1 VARVTRVRERFRVN
15 VNEKQSKMSDSNVV
29 GRGSGSEV
37 QPERVKAPLV
47 GIIAGLLMVGGLVAW
62 TGTRISTATQA
73 QAKLAEKR
81 AVEAERNVAL
91 AKQPEKVSVVLGAAA
106 TWLPSVELDGTL
118 AALQSANVGFKVP
131 GKIGSLKVKVGDQV
145 RAGALLATLDANE
158 AGAQASATAAQ
169 VRAAEA
175 QLALAQDSERR
186 TQAMVQSGSF
196 AEASGVQVSQQRALA
211 LAQLDAAKAQAS
223 LSRVSL
229 GNHTL
234 VAPFAGTVTRVPD
247 GIGEVVAPGA
257 PLFEIVNTKLLKL
270 STSVSEHDANLLV
283 VGAPVAIELETGKA
297 VGRITAVLAT
307 VDPQTRRVPVEA
319 AFDNPGFLRAGA
331 FVQAH
336 VDAKTEISVLRL
348 PHEVLRPGSQDE
360 VLVVG
365 EGGRLDVRHVVLS
378 VDKDGTLLVRRGLN
392 PSDKL
397 VAKPKPEAKA
407 GDLVS
412 VEGTGTKP

>member
-1 VARVTRVRERFRVN
+1 
-15 VNEKQSKMSDSNVV
+15 MSDSNVV
-29 GRGSGSEV
+29 GRGSGSAA

-47 GIIAGLLMVGGLVAW
+47 GIVAGLLMVGGLVAW
-62 TGTRISTATQA
+62 TGSRIATATQA
-73 QAKLAEKR
+73 QAQLAEKR
-81 AVEAERNVAL
+81 AVEAERNAAL
-91 AKQPEKVSVVLGAAA
+91 AKQPERVKVVQGQAA
-106 TWLPSVELDGTL
+106 TWLPSVELDGSL
-118 AALQSANVGFKVP
+118 AAEQSASVGFKVP

-158 AGAQASATAAQ
+158 AGAQAAATAAQ

-223 LSRVSL
+223 LSRASL

-234 VAPFAGTVTRVPD
+234 VAPFAGTVTKVPD
-247 GIGEVVAPGA
+247 GIGEVVSPGA
-257 PLFEIVNTKLLKL
+257 ALFEIVNTKRLKL
-270 STSVSEHDANLLV
+270 STTVSEHDANLLL
-283 VGAPVAIELETGKA
+283 VGAPVTLELETGKA
-297 VGRITAVLAT
+297 TGRISAVLGT

-331 FVQAH
+331 FVQAR
-336 VDAKTEISVLRL
+336 VDAKSEISVLRL

-360 VLVVG
+360 VMVVG
-365 EGGRLDVRHVVLS
+365 DGGRLDVRHVVLA
-378 VDKDGTLLVRRGLN
+378 VDKDGSLLVRRGLG
-392 PSDKL
+392 PHDRL

-407 GDLVS
+407 GDVVT
-412 VEGTGTKP
+412 VEGAETKP